1 MYMYVYLYMCDMYLN
16 TRFCFVLRFEL
27 FKITLLVYLPSAVA
41 AIVVVVVVFVVVRL
55 SAFQV
60 GAKQNQQQQQELLHV
75 PQTATIK
82 Q

>member
-41 AIVVVVVVFVVVRL
+41 AIVVVVVFVVVRL